1 MTDEII
7 IDLSP
12 EEATG
17 IPQLMG
23 EAKKLVL
30 EYIELQSYMLTKEE
44 DTLGYS
50 VSKRRCEEIE
60 KLLTPRQLRVCEA
73 ATMSMMMR
81 LLERMPAELDRMGIH
96 GGFKAERYF
105 RE

>member
-1 MTDEII
+1 MDAPEF

-23 EAKKLVL
+23 ETKELFK
-30 EYIELQSYMLTKEE
+30 EYIMLQEYMLTKEE

-50 VSKRRCEEIE
+50 VSERRCHEIE
-60 KLLTPRQLRVCEA
+60 ESLTPRQRNVFETA
-73 ATMSMMMR
+73 AMTMMVS
-81 LLERMPAELDRMGIH
+81 LLDRMPAQLDAMGIH

-105 RE
+105 RD